1 MCCTGSW
8 FDFCFSNVEFSSES
22 RWILYV
28 CSGYFAPPHPT
39 RSITATFT
47 LTSTTTNSS
56 ISISSPM
63 VEETENPPPI
73 ISPPSAAESLFL
85 GLAANPSP
93 AVQALGGVGSN
104 PFFQKARGAGIG
116 LGFGVRRAGSFHSA
130 HTRTSNV
137 STEDFASCVENAS
150 DLDSIDST
158 DRDRDRCKIPEEGP
172 SDLHHDRAAADANA
186 NIDGDAAS
194 PSPSSLLSST
204 HAIAAAAAPRSS
216 SRISMETIDDDN
228 TSKSSESNSNSVNNN
243 NTTMASKKS
252 KKPTATTKAVNT
264 KPKPLPVSVET
275 KEAPVP
281 SPEKAPVPPK
291 TVEEPV
297 AADADDKTEAK
308 PMKVDAAE
316 LVYGKTK
323 EILLWGKSVPVVS
336 LFVGTSE
343 AVAGK
348 ALGVV
353 GSDLAEVDGKIE
365 TELTKFDT
373 SVLNPAIEAV
383 AKILIGVA
391 GKSEDILK
399 PVVGA
404 IMGPIHKLLKSKAD
418 EANPEAH
425 TENPEVTK

>member
-1 MCCTGSW
+1 
-8 FDFCFSNVEFSSES
+8 
-22 RWILYV
+22 
-28 CSGYFAPPHPT
+28 
-39 RSITATFT
+39 
-47 LTSTTTNSS
+47 
-56 ISISSPM
+56 
-63 VEETENPPPI
+63 
-73 ISPPSAAESLFL
+73 
-85 GLAANPSP
+85 
-93 AVQALGGVGSN
+93 
-104 PFFQKARGAGIG
+104 
-116 LGFGVRRAGSFHSA
+116 
-130 HTRTSNV
+130 
-137 STEDFASCVENAS
+137 
-150 DLDSIDST
+150 
-158 DRDRDRCKIPEEGP
+158 
-172 SDLHHDRAAADANA
+172 
-186 NIDGDAAS
+186 
-194 PSPSSLLSST
+194 
-204 HAIAAAAAPRSS
+204 
-216 SRISMETIDDDN
+216 
-228 TSKSSESNSNSVNNN
+228 
-243 NTTMASKKS
+243 MASKKS

-297 AADADDKTEAK
+297 AAGADADDKTEAK

-316 LVYGKTK
+316 LVYGKAK